1 MDIVTK
7 GKDVNRLTNPGPDDE
22 LRAMFEGT
30 KFEDYDSPLF
40 IAWQINSA
48 CNLGCLH
55 CCEESGHSMPDE
67 MTKEQSLD
75 FCRQIVDM
83 DVPYVAI
90 SGGEPLLCPHIFDV
104 CKIIRD
110 NNISLKIE
118 TNGEFIDEEIA
129 DKFAEL
135 KMRSVQVSIDGASPE
150 AHESLRLEGDWEKA
164 IAACKLLLERGVT
177 TEIVFVPTKFNI
189 HEIGDLVDLAY
200 SLGVYGV
207 YTGKTMRIGR
217 AAKNWDIIC
226 PSDEEYEKFFDVVK
240 EKEAKYEGKMK
251 VYYYP
256 YDVIEELKYR
266 LESPSAS
273 LLVIPNGKVKLIG
286 PLPFLCGDLKEKTLK
301 EVWEDYKVAWRHPE
315 VIEFTNKVVADP
327 NLLAESNNW
336 REISSS

>member
-1 MDIVTK
+1 MDIVAE
-7 GKDVNRLTNPGPDDE
+7 GQDLNRLTNVGPDDE
-22 LRAMFEGT
+22 LRAMVQGA
-30 KFEDYDSPLF
+30 KFEDYDAPLF
-40 IAWQINSA
+40 IAWQINAA

-55 CCEESGHSMPDE
+55 CCEEAGHSMPDE

-75 FCRQIVDM
+75 FCRQIVDQ
-83 DVPYVAI
+83 DIPYVAI

-104 CKIIRD
+104 CQIIRD

-129 DKFAEL
+129 DKFATL
-135 KMRSVQVSIDGASPE
+135 KMRSVQVSIDGATAQ
-150 AHESLRLEGDWEKA
+150 AHENLRLEGDWEKA
-164 IAACKLLLERGVT
+164 IEACKHLLDRGVT

-189 HEIGDLVDLAY
+189 HEVGDLCDLAY

-226 PSDEEYEKFFDVVK
+226 PSDEEYEKFFEVVQ
-240 EKEAKYEGKMK
+240 EKAAQYEGKMK

-273 LLVIPNGKVKLIG
+273 LLVLPNGKVKLIG
-286 PLPFLCGDLKEKTLK
+286 PLPFICGDLKEKSLS
-301 EVWEDYKVAWRHPE
+301 EVWEDYKTAWRSPD
-315 VIEFTNKVVADP
+315 VVEFTRKVIADP

-336 REISSS
+336 RQVGGS